1 MKQRGFSLY
10 DIEQFLRDAG
20 AERINERALM
30 SFEKEL
36 EETVNELLG
45 EATVYANYAGRKRL
59 IKHADISLIAAGQH
73 SANSKAVRLS
83 SRSNKFRKKNLSLSQ
98 QRAGAIQTMR

>member
-59 IKHADISLIAAGQH
+59 IKHADISLIAADRH
-73 SANSKAVRLS
+73 SANSRVLQPNRRR
-83 SRSNKFRKKNLSLSQ
+83 SRYRKKSIALSQ
-98 QRAGAIQTMR
+98 QHATAIQRMR